1 MVASSMTLKICT
13 AFDKNYLRLMLSQCR
28 CLKQNE
34 AEILAPTFSHLC
46 PKVHQAIILKLGIV
60 LSSGP
65 WCACL
70 TPSGPSLWTLHKIL
84 RTHGW
89 ALGTKQTE
97 MGAMIVS
104 KLEATLNWKSSSEIH
119 CEKRR
124 KESWSWMMACFLEA
138 TFHLPFETQLIHYSN
153 RDTLLVL
160 VVVWDIAV

>member
-1 MVASSMTLKICT
+1 MS
-13 AFDKNYLRLMLSQCR
+13 SQCW
-28 CLKQNE
+28 CLWSRMKLKFLPQHFPISAQKFTRPSFWSLE
-34 AEILAPTFSHLC
+34 LFCHL
-46 PKVHQAIILKLGIV
+46 VLGV
-60 LSSGP
+60 
-65 WCACL
+65 

-124 KESWSWMMACFLEA
+124 KESWSCTMACFLEA

-160 VVVWDIAV
+160 VSSSLRRNCSSTTYL